1 MFKKTGLSPCT
12 LNFLVSRSRREGEA
26 EERSEIPSFHQV
38 FLGSGTTVIS
48 SLGFYNKISHTHEG
62 TLFDSFLDLRKN
74 IVEVVS
80 HNFDHY
86 QQGEQRVRNVRDWI
100 DRNDNS
106 HVIFPSSFPANF
118 QDGACCFVVCC
129 SLQFRGK
136 KSRQ

>member
-1 MFKKTGLSPCT
+1 MIKSTKACFKTGISPSS

-74 IVEVVS
+74 ILEVVS

-86 QQGEQRVRNVRDWI
+86 QQGETTGKQYEGL
-100 DRNDNS
+100 DR
-106 HVIFPSSFPANF
+106 
-118 QDGACCFVVCC
+118 
-129 SLQFRGK
+129 K
-136 KSRQ
+136 K